1 MIGTIIGVGIFSVPA
16 VMNAVGVVPAVA
28 IAVLLLFIQ
37 VCNHLLYTEIVIA
50 CKEQKR
56 LPGLVQKYIGD
67 NAYRATTVAVMLQ
80 SWGAMTAYVLVGGV
94 FLQTLVGAAFPG
106 VSLQMFQLGYGVV
119 IAAIVF
125 FGLQWISR
133 LGLVTV
139 IGLVTAL
146 IVLLTGSA
154 VHWQPV
160 PLITDFSLKELF
172 LVYGV
177 LLFSFSGAPA
187 IPEME
192 EIVGKSTRALRVSV
206 VVGTVIAAS
215 LITVFGVMVWGAS
228 TMGVSDDAVSG
239 LSKSVGPW
247 IGTVGSLL
255 GLLSVTTAFM
265 TIAVNT
271 KEMFLYD
278 VKLSHTYAWLLAIL
292 APLIVAVSGAANVV
306 GVISFSGAL
315 FGGATAIMVCIL
327 YLVVMKKT
335 QQNKK
340 LLRFPRILTYTVMA
354 ILLIGALGKLLI

>member
-16 VMNAVGVVPAVA
+16 VMSAVGVVPAIG
-28 IAVLLLFIQ
+28 IAVLLLLIQ
-37 VCNHLLYTEIVIA
+37 ICNHLFYTEVVIA

-56 LPGLVQKYIGD
+56 LPGLVQKYIGT
-67 NAYRATTVAVMLQ
+67 NAYRVTTVVVALQ

-94 FLQTLVGAAFPG
+94 FLHTLIGNIFP
-106 VSLQMFQLGYGVV
+106 SANTQMFQLGYGAI

-125 FGLQWISR
+125 VGLRWVSR

-139 IGLVTAL
+139 FGLITAL

-154 VHWQPV
+154 AHWQPI
-160 PLITDFSLKELF
+160 PLLTDFSLNQLF

-192 EIVGKSTRALRVSV
+192 EIVGTNTRVFRTSV
-206 VVGTVIAAS
+206 VVGTIIAAT

-228 TMGVSDDAVSG
+228 TMGVSADAVSG

-247 IGTVGSLL
+247 IGTIGSLL
-255 GLLSVTTAFM
+255 GLLSVSTAFM

-278 VKLSHTYAWLLAIL
+278 VKLRHTSAWLLTVL
-292 APLIVAVSGAANVV
+292 APLIVAASGAANVV

-315 FGGATAIMVCIL
+315 FGGATAIMICYL

-335 QQNKK
+335 QQSKK
-340 LLRFPRILTYTVMA
+340 LLRFPQVLTYMVMV
-354 ILLIGALGKLLI
+354 ILLIGALGRLLI